1 MHFDFLQEL
10 IAVFM
15 ISIVVILICAK
26 FKIPSIVA
34 LLVAG
39 IICGPSALKLVS
51 EIEAVDIMAE
61 VGVALLLFTIGM
73 ELSLK
78 DLKRIKRPLLIGG
91 FGQIS
96 FTILLIT
103 LIFSAVLPWQN
114 AVAFGCLVTL
124 SSTAI
129 VLSLFQQK
137 AQSDSPHGRV
147 CLAILIFQDLVIVP
161 IMLLFP
167 LLSGKLEL
175 SLQESLITL
184 GKNSLVIIGVILFGK
199 FILPRLMFAVV
210 KTRSRELMLMTV
222 LGFCFSVA
230 LITAS
235 IGLSLS
241 LGAFIAGL
249 LLAESEYSVSIMEN
263 VLPFKEIFTSI
274 FFISVGMLLNLD
286 FFISH
291 IFAVLSIAALIFT
304 IKLFT
309 LVPVVKMTGYS
320 MRTAIISAFSMSQIG
335 EFSFVLAGHALTLHL
350 MDNDGYQT
358 FLAASIITMT
368 LTPYFINNAPQFA
381 AKLLSGYFKKYAQEE
396 DVLPEKQNDFNE
408 HIIIIGFGI
417 GGKSLAK
424 VAKESGI
431 PYVVSELNP
440 DTVKRFKDIEPIF
453 HGDASY
459 PLVLEHL
466 GVAKARCLAIMTS
479 DPTGSRAII
488 SNAKKL
494 NPGLHIVVRTRF
506 LSEITGLKELG
517 ADDVIPEEFETSI
530 EVFAKVLNYFLIPR
544 QQIEQYVQQIRK
556 EVYSGTHTIDLGSN
570 LQAIKD
576 NLPDLQFA
584 SLKVEKNCKLIGTKL
599 GDGILRNIYKIN
611 VAAIHR
617 TTQDITELNAETE
630 FFEND
635 VVYVFGTQ
643 EAIIH
648 VQEVFL
654 EIKD

>member
-103 LIFSAVLPWQN
+103 AIFSALLPWQN

-184 GKNSLVIIGVILFGK
+184 GENSLVIIGVILFGK

-291 IFAVLSIAALIFT
+291 IFIVLSIAALIFA

-309 LVPVVKMTGYS
+309 LVPVVKITGYS

-381 AKLLSGYFKKYAQEE
+381 
-396 DVLPEKQNDFNE
+396 
-408 HIIIIGFGI
+408 
-417 GGKSLAK
+417 
-424 VAKESGI
+424 
-431 PYVVSELNP
+431 
-440 DTVKRFKDIEPIF
+440 R
-453 HGDASY
+453 
-459 PLVLEHL
+459 
-466 GVAKARCLAIMTS
+466 
-479 DPTGSRAII
+479 
-488 SNAKKL
+488 
-494 NPGLHIVVRTRF
+494 
-506 LSEITGLKELG
+506 
-517 ADDVIPEEFETSI
+517 
-530 EVFAKVLNYFLIPR
+530 
-544 QQIEQYVQQIRK
+544 
-556 EVYSGTHTIDLGSN
+556 
-570 LQAIKD
+570 
-576 NLPDLQFA
+576 
-584 SLKVEKNCKLIGTKL
+584 NCS
-599 GDGILRNIYKIN
+599 
-611 VAAIHR
+611 AAILKNTPMKKTCYRKNR
-617 TTQDITELNAETE
+617 TISMSISLSSASESEEKASPR
-630 FFEND
+630 
-635 VVYVFGTQ
+635 
-643 EAIIH
+643 
-648 VQEVFL
+648 
-654 EIKD
+654 